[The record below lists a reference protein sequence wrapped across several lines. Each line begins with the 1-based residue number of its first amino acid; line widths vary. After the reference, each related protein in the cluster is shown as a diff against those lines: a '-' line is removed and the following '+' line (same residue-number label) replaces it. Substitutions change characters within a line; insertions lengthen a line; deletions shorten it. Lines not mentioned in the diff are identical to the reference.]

1 MKKTLS
7 SIWFIIAA
15 FLCFAFEGGGLIQT
29 DIGFDFSS
37 SAVNKPQD
45 TVFTS
50 FKNRER
56 VSLWAKQNMDKDGN
70 YNFSIQSS
78 YFFIFSQVLAP
89 QKKRFAAVNALDLDL
104 LKFSFSFLPTKNSSL
119 LFDFGRYGFT
129 DSTRIIFDQNID
141 GLYFAYKHVN
151 VSLFL
156 NAGYTGLLN
165 AYTTPVT
172 VENSLQGNKNTKLYY
187 LSPSYVQSSL
197 LLHLPIGKYRYSL
210 DTEILNFTETKAK
223 GRTKT
228 YLTVSANGAII
239 PNLFFI
245 LQATGL
251 LSSGAG
257 NNTLGLFVNADLGY
271 YFLKY
276 GAKAGINTQW
286 FSGGKYPFETF
297 SETSASRL
305 LLIEHTNLWKMG
317 AYASIKPIEDISIGG
332 ELNLLFKGTKVKD
345 RSLYNG
351 VEINT
356 SLNYVLL
363 DDVLF
368 GLDIG
373 LLHQEEQNTKFAV
386 GLKGIISF

>member
-78 YFFIFSQVLAP
+78 YFFTFSQVLAP
-89 QKKRFAAVNALDLDL
+89 QKKQFAAINVLDLDL
-104 LKFSFSFLPTKNSSL
+104 LKFSFFFLPTKNSSL